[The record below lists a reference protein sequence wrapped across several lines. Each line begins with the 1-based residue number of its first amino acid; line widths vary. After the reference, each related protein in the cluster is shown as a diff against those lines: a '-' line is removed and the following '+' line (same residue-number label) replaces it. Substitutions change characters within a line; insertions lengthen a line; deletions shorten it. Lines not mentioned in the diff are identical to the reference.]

1 MKWDVLR
8 DVDNNLSL
16 TWNAASTQHTK
27 SGFFLMYHCAF
38 PSVAADMKSLFFP
51 CFCFTLENIQLRKV
65 EFSELKPFALA
76 EVEDL

>member
-38 PSVAADMKSLFFP
+38 PSVAAAY
-51 CFCFTLENIQLRKV
+51 V
-65 EFSELKPFALA
+65 SETMPIDAL
-76 EVEDL
+76 